1 MNLLEK
7 PLPAVK
13 NHGELYQHEHLMID
27 STSTVMSSCGTCH
40 DLRNTHGN
48 ASAIMSGGVGISGPG
63 VSMSATIDENLNLTL
78 NGQAGA
84 NGFVATVSS
93 THITNPGP
101 RIIITS
107 SGNRTVQTSGSS
119 TSTESTR
126 IDNTRGG

>member
-1 MNLLEK
+1 
-7 PLPAVK
+7 
-13 NHGELYQHEHLMID
+13 
-27 STSTVMSSCGTCH
+27 
-40 DLRNTHGN
+40 
-48 ASAIMSGGVGISGPG
+48 
-63 VSMSATIDENLNLTL
+63 MSATIDENLNLTL

>member
-1 MNLLEK
+1 LNLLEK
-7 PLPAVK
+7 PQQAVK

-27 STSTVMSSCGTCH
+27 STSTVMGSCGTCH
-40 DLRNTHGN
+40 DLSNTHG
-48 ASAIMSGGVGISGPG
+48 SDRGIVSGGVGIGIPG
-63 VSMSATIDENLNLTL
+63 VSLTATIDENFNLTVGGQVGN
-78 NGQAGA
+78 NGPV
-84 NGFVATVSS
+84 VAVSA